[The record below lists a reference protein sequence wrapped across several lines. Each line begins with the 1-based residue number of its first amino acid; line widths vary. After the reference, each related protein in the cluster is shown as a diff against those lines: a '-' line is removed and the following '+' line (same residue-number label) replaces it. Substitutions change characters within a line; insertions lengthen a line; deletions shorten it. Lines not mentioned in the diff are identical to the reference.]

1 MWVFAVR
8 KRGNQAV
15 ISRKWIPGLAFLVA
29 LNTPLTTMSDAQAQ
43 DGNSLPPNSVYNLQV
58 SVEDQFGEIKGLDQH
73 RGKPVLVTMF
83 YTSCP
88 HVCPML
94 ISTIKLTESKLTA
107 EERADLRVLTISI
120 DPERDT
126 PEKLRETMERHNVD
140 SSRWSLVRPQPAD
153 LRTIAGVFGVRYKQ
167 LADGEFNHTTRIIL
181 LDRDGLL
188 VASTEQ
194 LGRVDEAFLEA
205 IESTF

>member
-1 MWVFAVR
+1 
-8 KRGNQAV
+8 V
-15 ISRKWIPGLAFLVA
+15 ISWKWIPGLAFLVA
-29 LNTPLTTMSDAQAQ
+29 LNTPLTNMSNAESQ
-43 DGNSLPPNSVYNLQV
+43 DGNSPPPNSVYNLQV
-58 SVEDQFGEIKGLDQH
+58 SVEDQFGETKGLDQH

-83 YTSCP
+83 YASCP

-94 ISTIKLTESKLTA
+94 ISTIKLTESKLSA
-107 EERADLRVLTISI
+107 EERAGLRVLTFSI

-126 PEKLRETMERHNVD
+126 PEKLRETMELHNVD
-140 SSRWSLVRPQPAD
+140 SSRWSLVRSRPAD

-181 LDRDGLL
+181 LDRDGLQ

-194 LGRVDEAFLEA
+194 LGRLDAAFLEA
-205 IESTF
+205 IKSSLH

>member
-1 MWVFAVR
+1 MIKVKWLAVL
-8 KRGNQAV
+8 V
-15 ISRKWIPGLAFLVA
+15 LLVA
-29 LNTPLTTMSDAQAQ
+29 STGPTLGDDLLQ
-43 DGNSLPPNSVYNLQV
+43 PNSVYHLQV
-58 SVEDQFGEIKGLDQH
+58 PVEDQFGEASGLDRY

-94 ISTIKLTESKLTA
+94 ISTIKLTESQLSP
-107 EERADLRVLTISI
+107 EERAGLRVLTISI

-126 PEKLRETMERHNVD
+126 PEKLRETLERHSVD
-140 SSRWSLVRPQPAD
+140 TSRWSMTRSQPGD

-167 LADGEFNHTTRIIL
+167 LTDGEFNHTTRIIL
-181 LDRDGLL
+181 LDRDGTP

-194 LGRVDEAFLEA
+194 LGRHDTAFLEA
-205 IESTF
+205 IKSSLH